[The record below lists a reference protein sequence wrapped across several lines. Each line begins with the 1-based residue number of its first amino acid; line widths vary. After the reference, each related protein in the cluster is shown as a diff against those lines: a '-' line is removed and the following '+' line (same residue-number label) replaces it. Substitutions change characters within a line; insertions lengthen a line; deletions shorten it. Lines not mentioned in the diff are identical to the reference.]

1 VCFSVEFLTGFSLFG
16 FLSVESDL
24 LILVGFLKTRAS
36 PRWSP
41 IFSGPA
47 ASSHGCACSSC

>member
-1 VCFSVEFLTGFSLFG
+1 VEFLTGFSLFG